1 MAGNESIGIPPRIVN
16 HNRQHCGNYFR
27 DTCTLYIVH
36 LTAPAADAIGNQR
49 KLSRVHTVHMGGE
62 SETEWTRRWQKNRPL
77 TLLTPFFRQPVSNSL
92 YRLTPA
98 YYSPHIS
105 INSCP
110 VYSIPSRSLS
120 AALVDARRNLF
131 ADNNFA
137 ATHAIFSSACF
148 RLAVLA
154 LCLCCYFY
162 CLHLLCSPV
171 DCLPCL
177 PATRASAHITLVT
190 DYGCWLVVCFLY
202 VLYRET

>member
-1 MAGNESIGIPPRIVN
+1 MLPVPSFPLGNRKVQYCLHRLLKPATTRIVMAGNESIGIPPRIVN

-105 INSCP
+105 LAQFPTYC
-110 VYSIPSRSLS
+110 
-120 AALVDARRNLF
+120 
-131 ADNNFA
+131 
-137 ATHAIFSSACF
+137 T
-148 RLAVLA
+148 RL
-154 LCLCCYFY
+154 
-162 CLHLLCSPV
+162 H
-171 DCLPCL
+171 L
-177 PATRASAHITLVT
+177 PATHPIFPSTHFQFTVSRLVH
-190 DYGCWLVVCFLY
+190 CPLHW
-202 VLYRET
+202 